1 MAATAPAPAPQGAP
15 SYAEYPPS
23 PPLAAWVECFWSIT
37 AVDAPATTSRVL
49 PDGCA
54 DVIVDLAT
62 GDGAGAPFVVG
73 AMRRATV
80 VPISGRVDLFG
91 VRFQPGGAFPFL
103 DIALDELTD
112 RTVALDALWGGVADA
127 LADALADVPA
137 SERVA
142 RVEALLLRGMRS
154 RRWSAARREVELVAS
169 AVALVRRARGGVGVR
184 ETAAALGVGERR
196 LERAFDRCVGL
207 SPKFL
212 ARVLRFRAATVEIA
226 RRGSRW
232 TGVGGAP
239 PSLSWS
245 ALAHASGYA
254 DQPHFNREFR
264 ALAGLTP
271 AQWAAE
277 RAGVGFVQDETAG
290 E

>member
-1 MAATAPAPAPQGAP
+1 MAATVPPRAA

-23 PPLAAWVECFWSIT
+23 PPLAPWVECFWSIT
-37 AVDAPATTSRVL
+37 AVDAPAGVSRVL

-54 DVIVDLAT
+54 DVIVDLAPAPTIAT
-62 GDGAGAPFVVG
+62 GAIAVG

-91 VRFQPGGAFPFL
+91 VRFRPGGAFPFL
-103 DIALDELTD
+103 DVPLDELTD
-112 RTVALDALWGGVADA
+112 RSVALDALWGGVAGA

-137 SERVA
+137 LERVA
-142 RVEALLLRGMRS
+142 RAEALLLRGMRS
-154 RRWSAARREVELVAS
+154 RRWSAARREVELVAR
-169 AVALVRRARGGVGVR
+169 AVALARCARGGVGVR

-212 ARVLRFRAATVEIA
+212 TRVLRFRAATTEFA
-226 RRGSRW
+226 RRGGRW
-232 TGVGGAP
+232 TDVGTGAGS
-239 PSLSWS
+239 SLSWS